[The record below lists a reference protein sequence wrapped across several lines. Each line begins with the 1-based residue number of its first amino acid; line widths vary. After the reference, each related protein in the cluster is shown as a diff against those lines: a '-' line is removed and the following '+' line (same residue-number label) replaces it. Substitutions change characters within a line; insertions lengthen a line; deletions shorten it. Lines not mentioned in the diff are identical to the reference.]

1 MTQKIKANANTL
13 WFTVPYDEAELQKR
27 LQTLDKVV
35 VERIH
40 TGGIADTYYHVRFTD
55 NVSGAILRTEPID
68 DGTIVPLEYQDK
80 RYSFMV
86 NLIVLIELVGLAV
99 AIVGVLLKQL
109 EVTFIAVWLVI
120 VVVLQFVIRREGL
133 GSEIATGF
141 MRGASYVEDHQQ
153 LFDYLVVYLSE

>member
-13 WFTVPYDEAELQKR
+13 WFTVPYDEAELQTR

-35 VERIH
+35 VERID
-40 TGGIADTYYHVRFTD
+40 TVRIGDTYYRVRFTD
-55 NVSGAILRTEPID
+55 NVSGAILRAERTD
-68 DGTIVPLEYQDK
+68 DGTIVRLEYQDK
-80 RYSFMV
+80 RYSFIV

-141 MRGASYVEDHQQ
+141 MRGTSQVQNHQL
-153 LFDYLVVYLSE
+153 LFDYLVVNLSQ